1 MADDSHARRAGGA
14 GQGRHHSAHAHGL
27 QPGDSRARQGGPGAG
42 AAPWSRRATPS
53 TTHGFG
59 VGGSART
66 CARWPCIRVLEY
78 LCTAY
83 ACLGVVYTCVVLVH
97 LCVACMSVCVVPAYR
112 CGAYAW
118 SRRAC
123 RPRPATPGWSGL
135 ANDSHARR
143 RDHTQRSRWTAPA
156 AAHGDSL
163 TWRTLGVVSPGVPPK
178 ACHAGVAR
186 VGERLAC
193 ASRRRVGQGR
203 HSAHAH
209 GLPPGDSRARQGGPG
224 AGLRRGLAGRPR
236 ARRMDLAWAA
246 ARARARGGARRTG
259 GTRLPVGAT
268 AGRALPHVCCWIH
281 LSTDETTSPV
291 HLCAARGSSRWARV
305 MTEGCWSRRISLTHG
320 CQPCS
325 VATGR

>member
-1 MADDSHARRAGGA
+1 MIRKNPDAPKNPGPAPPAEADGNCTCPRRTGC
-14 GQGRHHSAHAHGL
+14 SL
-27 QPGDSRARQGGPGAG
+27 QQVLSRGWATQIHTWRAQSGKIF
-42 AAPWSRRATPS
+42 SR
-53 TTHGFG
+53 
-59 VGGSART
+59 
-66 CARWPCIRVLEY
+66 
-78 LCTAY
+78 
-83 ACLGVVYTCVVLVH
+83 VH
-97 LCVACMSVCVVPAYR
+97 LYLVAQSQSP
-112 CGAYAW
+112 
-118 SRRAC
+118 S
-123 RPRPATPGWSGL
+123 
-135 ANDSHARR
+135 
-143 RDHTQRSRWTAPA
+143 HTQRSRWTAPA

-178 ACHAGVAR
+178 ACHAVVVG

-203 HSAHAH
+203 HRAHAH
-209 GLPPGDSRARQGGPG
+209 GLPPGDSRARQGRPG